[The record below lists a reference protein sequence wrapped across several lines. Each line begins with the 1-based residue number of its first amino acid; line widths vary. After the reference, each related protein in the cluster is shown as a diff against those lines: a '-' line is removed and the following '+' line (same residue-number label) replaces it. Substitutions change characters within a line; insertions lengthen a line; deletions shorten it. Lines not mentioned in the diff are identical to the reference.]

1 MKENQMKIRLFFKTL
16 LMLVIPY
23 CCAVLLFAGIFLAI
37 TLHHNSFWRQTLAA
51 LAFGIFMYF
60 IRILMNYPIKN
71 LYKIWCHSFSLKP
84 RKITIP
90 AKAGFLIVDII
101 ISYFAIINIQK
112 VINYNT
118 IVIYFNGICFIIL
131 FISLLIGNI
140 IPPSLAVIEDHGS
153 ND

>member
-1 MKENQMKIRLFFKTL
+1 MKIRLFFKTL

-37 TLHHNSFWRQTLAA
+37 TLHHNSLWRQILAA

-60 IRILMNYPIKN
+60 IRILMKYPIKN

-84 RKITIP
+84 RKITTF
-90 AKAGFLIVDII
+90 AKVGFLIVDII

>member
-1 MKENQMKIRLFFKTL
+1 MKIRLFFKTL

-37 TLHHNSFWRQTLAA
+37 TLHHNSLWRQILAA

-60 IRILMNYPIKN
+60 IRILMKYPIKN

-84 RKITIP
+84 RKITTF
-90 AKAGFLIVDII
+90 AKVGFLIVDII
-101 ISYFAIINIQK
+101 ISYFTIINIQK

>member
-1 MKENQMKIRLFFKTL
+1 IRLFFKTL
-16 LMLVIPY
+16 MMLVIPY

-37 TLHHNSFWRQTLAA
+37 TLHHNSLWRQILAA

-60 IRILMNYPIKN
+60 IRILMKYPIKN

-84 RKITIP
+84 RKITTF
-90 AKAGFLIVDII
+90 AKVGFLIVDII

>member
-16 LMLVIPY
+16 MMLVIPY

-37 TLHHNSFWRQTLAA
+37 TLHHNSLWRQILAA

-60 IRILMNYPIKN
+60 IRILMKYPIKN

-84 RKITIP
+84 RKITTF
-90 AKAGFLIVDII
+90 AKVGFLIVDII

>member
-1 MKENQMKIRLFFKTL
+1 MKIRLFFKTL

-37 TLHHNSFWRQTLAA
+37 TLHHNSLWRQILAA

-60 IRILMNYPIKN
+60 IRILMKYPIKN
-71 LYKIWCHSFSLKP
+71 LYKIWCHSFSLNP
-84 RKITIP
+84 RKITTF
-90 AKAGFLIVDII
+90 AKVGFLIVDII

>member
-1 MKENQMKIRLFFKTL
+1 MKIRLFFKTL
-16 LMLVIPY
+16 MMLVIPY

-37 TLHHNSFWRQTLAA
+37 TLHHNSLWRQILAA

-60 IRILMNYPIKN
+60 IRILMKYPIKN

-84 RKITIP
+84 RKITTF
-90 AKAGFLIVDII
+90 AKVGFLIVDII

>member
-1 MKENQMKIRLFFKTL
+1 MKIRLFFKTL

-37 TLHHNSFWRQTLAA
+37 TLHHNSLWRQILAA

-60 IRILMNYPIKN
+60 IRILMKYPIKN

-84 RKITIP
+84 RKITTF
-90 AKAGFLIVDII
+90 AKVEFLIVDII

>member
-1 MKENQMKIRLFFKTL
+1 MKIRLFFKTL

-37 TLHHNSFWRQTLAA
+37 TLHHNSLWRQILAA

-60 IRILMNYPIKN
+60 IRILMKYPIKN

-84 RKITIP
+84 RKITTF
-90 AKAGFLIVDII
+90 AKVGFLIGDII

>member
-37 TLHHNSFWRQTLAA
+37 TLHHNSLWRQILAA

-60 IRILMNYPIKN
+60 IRILMKYPIKN

-84 RKITIP
+84 RKITTF
-90 AKAGFLIVDII
+90 AKVGFLIVDII

-112 VINYNT
+112 AINYNI

>member
-1 MKENQMKIRLFFKTL
+1 MKIRLFFKTL
-16 LMLVIPY
+16 MMLVIPY

-37 TLHHNSFWRQTLAA
+37 TLHHNSLWRQILAA

-60 IRILMNYPIKN
+60 IRILMKYPIKN

-84 RKITIP
+84 RKITTF

>member
-37 TLHHNSFWRQTLAA
+37 TLHHNSLWRQILAA

-60 IRILMNYPIKN
+60 IRILMKYPIKN

-84 RKITIP
+84 RKITTF
-90 AKAGFLIVDII
+90 AKVGFLIVDII